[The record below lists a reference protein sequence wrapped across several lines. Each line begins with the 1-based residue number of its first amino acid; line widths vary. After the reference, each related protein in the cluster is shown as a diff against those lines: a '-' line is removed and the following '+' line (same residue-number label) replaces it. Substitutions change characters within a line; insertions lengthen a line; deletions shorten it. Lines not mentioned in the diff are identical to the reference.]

1 MQEFNLFK
9 FRKLFSPFFGV
20 IGLAIILQYYFTDSP
35 LQPFSYLGVPLLI
48 TAILHYFQWKKF
60 FFQITPKNISYK
72 FPGME
77 TPKTISVQGH
87 FYQISED
94 WKGIYLANQDQRIF
108 ISTNGLWQKEKSALF
123 QFLKNNAVA

>member
-77 TPKTISVQGH
+77 TAKTISVQGH

-123 QFLKNNAVA
+123 QFLKNNAFA

>member
-77 TPKTISVQGH
+77 TAKTISVQGH